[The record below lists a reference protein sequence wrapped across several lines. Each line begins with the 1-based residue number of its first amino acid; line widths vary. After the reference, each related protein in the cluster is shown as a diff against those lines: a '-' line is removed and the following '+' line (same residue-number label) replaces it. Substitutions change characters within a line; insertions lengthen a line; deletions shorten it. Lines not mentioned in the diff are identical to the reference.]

1 MRSASRKSMASSFS
15 LSMSV
20 WFCVPEQGMREMEIL
35 CRSSA
40 FVVPS
45 LNKKFGKSFH
55 IVTCSHVASP
65 WLWPKYYN
73 QDWLK
78 AVDHRHVFYT
88 VEVRHEDGVFATQID
103 LLARSYHHSFKDLS
117 VLHFENEESACS
129 DLQVAG
135 FEALNIQNKKF
146 NDEDLLDFQG
156 HDVFGDD
163 LIPIPQNIPGVFSY
177 STNRQNFFKTANV
190 LTSGMCGGPVVSKER
205 IHSPSSPA
213 TTLLPT
219 SNQLI
224 KCSNS
229 FQVRGMVEGI
239 IPTNYS
245 DENLKGNIICN
256 NIL

>member
-1 MRSASRKSMASSFS
+1 MASSFS

-45 LNKKFGKSFH
+45 LSKKFGKSFH
-55 IVTCSHVASP
+55 ILTCSHVTSP

-146 NDEDLLDFQG
+146 NGEDLLDFQG

-163 LIPIPQNIPGVFSY
+163 LIPIPQTIPGLFSY

-205 IHSPSSPA
+205 IHSPPSSSP

-245 DENLKGNIICN
+245 DENLRGNIICKH
-256 NIL
+256 IL